1 MDILKKIEDK
11 TYQNEDLI
19 NNIDLNP
26 IVSYHI
32 IKEIVNSKINDS
44 DVIHKLI
51 DISVRLSVNDSVLG
65 PICLGHMSLAALRK
79 LGIDVRRSYIH
90 SAISDYDWELVDKF
104 YHENGWWENK
114 FFQETGKSIQLI
126 LYDQK
131 EYLMSFT

>member
-1 MDILKKIEDK
+1 MNILKKIEDK
-11 TYQNEDLI
+11 TYQKEDLI

-32 IKEIVNSKINDS
+32 IKEIVNSKINEI

-51 DISVRLSVNDSVLG
+51 EISVRLSVNDSVLG

-79 LGIDVRRSYIH
+79 LGIDVKKLDNH

-104 YHENGWWENK
+104 YHESGW
-114 FFQETGKSIQLI
+114 
-126 LYDQK
+126 
-131 EYLMSFT
+131 